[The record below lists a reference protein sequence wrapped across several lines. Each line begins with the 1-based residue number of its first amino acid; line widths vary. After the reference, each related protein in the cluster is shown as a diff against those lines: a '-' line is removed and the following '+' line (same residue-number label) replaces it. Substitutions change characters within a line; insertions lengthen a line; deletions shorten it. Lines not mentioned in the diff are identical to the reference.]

1 MNNSNFGYDCRNN
14 LDNCKF
20 VPIFDEYK
28 EITYI
33 NRYHNI
39 FDSRVSEFVTADL
52 LKANL
57 EEKYNDKLLKLG
69 KEDRFYEIKL
79 QTLKSERLEQLEAA
93 EKFDQKT
100 KKSKKRTKLV
110 YIVDRKSEAL
120 ANQKVKSLIDLKSI
134 PALLSR
140 SLLKKVQKLIYP
152 LVF

>member
-1 MNNSNFGYDCRNN
+1 M
-14 LDNCKF
+14 
-20 VPIFDEYK
+20 
-28 EITYI
+28 
-33 NRYHNI
+33 
-39 FDSRVSEFVTADL
+39 
-52 LKANL
+52 
-57 EEKYNDKLLKLG
+57 KLG